1 MEQEIKI
8 GQIWHYNSAWVKG
21 AWKEYEII
29 EINKVAKTYTAIT
42 RKLGGYPEKDTNSEK
57 NRMILQRNDIITDR
71 LVYDPAPITHQKL
84 EFTSKNGK
92 EMEGELKKCD
102 L

>member
-29 EINKVAKTYTAIT
+29 EINKVAKTQEQQAQVAKKYS
-42 RKLGGYPEKDTNSEK
+42 N
-57 NRMILQRNDIITDR
+57 
-71 LVYDPAPITHQKL
+71 QKP
-84 EFTSKNGK
+84 
-92 EMEGELKKCD
+92 
-102 L
+102 